1 MINIYIVLGILF
13 FHWVFDFIL
22 QTDEDAKGKSS
33 SWKHLLN
40 HTKMYSM
47 GWIVVSLIYFM
58 FSDFII
64 TDLSTFKILLFAPIT
79 FLAHTATDYY
89 TSKVNSQLWKEGDS
103 HGFFISIGFDQ
114 FLHFSQL
121 LLTFYWLT

>member
-13 FHWVFDFIL
+13 FHWIFDFVL
-22 QTDEDAKGKSS
+22 QTDKDAKGKST

-40 HTKMYSM
+40 HTGIYSTC
-47 GWIVVSLIYFM
+47 WFLLIMLYGC
-58 FSDFII
+58 I
-64 TDLSTFKILLFAPIT
+64 TPALPFAILWFAPIT

-114 FLHFSQL
+114 FLHFAQL
-121 LLTFYWLT
+121 LLTYYWLTS